1 MTGGTGRASVYSP
14 TDITIVDDVIYATI
28 VWSSSNY
35 DYMVVDGKK
44 ILNEAKAGEKSTFTF
59 EIPGF
64 DTDID
69 VIGDTTA
76 MSVPHEIEYT
86 LRFERR

>member
-1 MTGGTGRASVYSP
+1 M
-14 TDITIVDDVIYATI
+14 I
-28 VWSSSNY
+28 
-35 DYMVVDGKK
+35 VDGKK
-44 ILNEAKAGEKSTFTF
+44 ILNEAAAGEKSTFTF

-86 LRFERR
+86 LRFEQK